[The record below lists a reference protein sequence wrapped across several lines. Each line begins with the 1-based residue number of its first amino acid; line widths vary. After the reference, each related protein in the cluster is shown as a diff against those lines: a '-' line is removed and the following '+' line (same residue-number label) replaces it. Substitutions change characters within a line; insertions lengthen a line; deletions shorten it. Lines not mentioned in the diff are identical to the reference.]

1 MTLAR
6 ATISGTV
13 YRAPEKRFTS
23 NNTPLA
29 GFTLNINPE
38 EETLIRV
45 IAMGNLANSVEN
57 GIQKGDNVVV
67 EGRLV
72 TNTVKA
78 EDGSDKKVVELQASS
93 FEKLAGST
101 ASSAI
106 SSESNSSSE
115 TTGDEQIVKFG
126 ADEFSESLIGED
138 EIPF

>member
-6 ATISGTV
+6 ATLSGTV

-29 GFTLNINPE
+29 GFTININPE
-38 EETLIRV
+38 DETLIRV
-45 IAMGNLANSVEN
+45 IAMGNLANTVEAN
-57 GIQKGDNVVV
+57 IQKGDNVVV
-67 EGRLV
+67 EGRLQ

-78 EDGSDKKVVELQASS
+78 EDGSEKKIVELNASS
-93 FEKLAGST
+93 FEKLSGSPMT
-101 ASSAI
+101 APEIQSSSA
-106 SSESNSSSE
+106 
-115 TTGDEQIVKFG
+115 TPDGEQIVKFG

>member
-38 EETLIRV
+38 DETLIRV
-45 IAMGNLANSVEN
+45 IAMGNLATTVETA
-57 GIQKGDNVVV
+57 IQKGDNIVV
-67 EGRLV
+67 EGRLQ

-78 EDGSDKKVVELQASS
+78 EDGSEKKIVELHASS
-93 FEKLAGST
+93 FEKLNGSNTSAPT
-101 ASSAI
+101 ATPSVN
-106 SSESNSSSE
+106 EE
-115 TTGDEQIVKFG
+115 GEQIVKFG
-126 ADEFSESLIGED
+126 ADEFSESLIGEE